1 MRYSLVSKGLT
12 LVQIEAEARKA
23 GGINIKVARLLGQ
36 VFCELD
42 AGQAQQLSRIPG
54 LVLKEVKEV
63 RPTVVVAPEAGA
75 SQAVVTPQAYGI
87 WDIFQELRSLFA
99 PSLTGVGLTIAVLD
113 SGIRKTHRSL
123 NNRVVYEANFTA
135 SPSAGDAFGHGTQ
148 VAFVICGC
156 DPEGDAG
163 VAPGARVMNIKVLS
177 DEGIGSEETVVEGI
191 EEIIELVEAAR
202 RDGIHPTE
210 DLYPNV
216 INLSLGSED
225 DGDPDNPV
233 RVACR
238 QASQQY
244 GLDVVSA
251 VGNAGP
257 KLSTVMLPACD
268 EEVIAV
274 GAVNSGGFDIWE
286 QSGRGPTLEGAT
298 KPDFCFWGTDL
309 EMASNKDDDEYVT
322 KSGTSFAAPMLS
334 GIGGL
339 LWEVTRRSYGED
351 AIFRWTL
358 ARQLAPYYC
367 TKPQDAP
374 LKKDNS
380 YGFGVPAV
388 SVMVGQ
394 IAQVSDP
401 MQQTMETFPMLMMMG
416 MMGVM
421 IRGVF

>member
-1 MRYSLVSKGLT
+1 MRYSLISKGLT
-12 LVQIEAEARKA
+12 LAQIEAEAIRA
-23 GGINIKVARLLGQ
+23 GGRNIKAARLLNQ

-42 AGQAQQLSRIPG
+42 ADQVQRLSRTVG
-54 LVLKEVKEV
+54 LVAKEVKEMK
-63 RPTVVVAPEAGA
+63 PTVVMAPEAVA
-75 SQAVVTPQAYGI
+75 VQTVVTPQAESI

-99 PSLTGVGLTIAVLD
+99 PPLTGAGLTVAVLD
-113 SGIRKTHRSL
+113 SGIRKSHRSL
-123 NNRVVYEANFTA
+123 ADRVVYEANFTD
-135 SPSAGDAFGHGTQ
+135 SPSAADVFGHGSQ
-148 VAFVICGC
+148 VAFVTCGC

-177 DEGIGSEETVVEGI
+177 DEGIGSDETVVDGI

-202 RDGIHPTE
+202 RDGVHPTE
-210 DLYPNV
+210 ELYPNV

-233 RVACR
+233 RLACR

-244 GLDVVSA
+244 GIDVISA
-251 VGNAGP
+251 AGNAGP

-274 GAVNSGGFDIWE
+274 GAVNTGGFDVWE

-298 KPDFCFWGTDL
+298 KPDFCSWGTDL
-309 EMASNKDDDEYVT
+309 EMASSQADDEYVT

-339 LWEVTRRSYGED
+339 LWEVTRRSYGQD
-351 AIFRWTL
+351 SLFRWTL
-358 ARQLAPYYC
+358 ARQLALYYC
-367 TKPQDAP
+367 TKPQQAP

-380 YGFGVPAV
+380 YGFGVPAM
-388 SVMVGQ
+388 SVMAGQ
-394 IAQVSDP
+394 IIQVSAP
-401 MQQTMETFPMLMMMG
+401 MQQTAETLPALMMLG

>member
-1 MRYSLVSKGLT
+1 MRYALISKGLP
-12 LVQIEAEARKA
+12 LEQIEAEARKA
-23 GGINIKVARLLGQ
+23 GGINIKTARLLNQ

-42 AGQAQQLSRIPG
+42 AGQVQRLSRTAG

-63 RPTVVVAPEAGA
+63 RPTVVMAPEAVA
-75 SQAVVTPQAYGI
+75 SQTVLTPQAVSV
-87 WDIFQELRSLFA
+87 WDVFQELRSLFV
-99 PSLTGVGLTIAVLD
+99 PPLTGSGLTVAVLD
-113 SGIRKTHRSL
+113 SGIRKSHRSL
-123 NNRVVYEANFTA
+123 VSRVVYEANFTE
-135 SPSAGDAFGHGTQ
+135 SPGAGDVFGHGTQ
-148 VAFVICGC
+148 VAFVTCGC

-163 VAPGARVMNIKVLS
+163 VAPGAKVMNIKVLS
-177 DEGIGSEETVVEGI
+177 DEGIGSEETVVDGI
-191 EEIIELVEAAR
+191 EEVIELVEEAMR
-202 RDGIHPTE
+202 NGTHPTA
-210 DLYPNV
+210 DMFPNV

-233 RVACR
+233 RIACR

-244 GLDVVSA
+244 GIDVISA

-257 KLSTVMLPACD
+257 KLSTIMLPACD

-274 GAVNSGGFDIWE
+274 GAVNTGGFDIWE
-286 QSGRGPTLEGAT
+286 KSARGPTLDGTT

-309 EMASNKDDDEYVT
+309 EMASSKSDDEYVA

-339 LWEVTRRSYGED
+339 LWEVTRRSYGQD
-351 AIFRWTL
+351 ALFRWTS
-358 ARQLAPYYC
+358 ARQFAPYYC
-367 TKPQDAP
+367 TKPQEAP

-380 YGFGVPAV
+380 YGFGVPAM
-388 SVMVGQ
+388 SVMAGQ
-394 IAQVSDP
+394 ITQVQDP
-401 MQQTMETFPMLMMMG
+401 MQQTVETFPMLMMMG